1 MIVTCPK
8 CDYTWQTGS
17 TKEMICCPSCQ
28 RKFPRPA
35 PVVRLLAADV
45 RLNTTCDICGI
56 DAALLN
62 VCRVDGDAAIVCS
75 ACLRKLANE
84 DSTTRGF

>member
-8 CDYTWQTGS
+8 CDHTWESRTRS
-17 TKEMICCPSCQ
+17 PRLSCS
-28 RKFPRPA
+28 RCNHTFMRPA
-35 PVVRLLAADV
+35 PSVQPLGTLPGAEP
-45 RLNTTCDICGI
+45 CDLCGHEGI
-56 DAALLN
+56 DYH

-84 DSTTRGF
+84 APE